1 MSPRDPSLRLIR
13 AAVFGTACVVVSA
26 GGHLL
31 AGGGA
36 IAPWALALGAAA
48 SLALA
53 LALGG
58 RERTREGVLA
68 ATAGTQMLLHLLF
81 AQASAHVVMP
91 DHGHPRAGMV
101 VAHFTVALLTG
112 WWLHRGESAVW
123 TLLRLWACA
132 PPRPPRLL
140 AAVPAP
146 MPSPV
151 RPAVPEGE
159 PEPRGRRELAAVVH
173 RRGPPRPSR
182 AG

>member
-13 AAVFGTACVVVSA
+13 AAVFGMACVVVSA

-48 SLALA
+48 SLSLA
-53 LALGG
+53 LLLGG
-58 RERTREGVLA
+58 RERGREGVLA

-81 AQASAHVVMP
+81 AQTSAHVVVP
-91 DHGHPRAGMV
+91 DHGHPRPGMI

-112 WWLHRGESAVW
+112 WWLYRGESSVW
-123 TLLRLWACA
+123 TLLRLWSA
-132 PPRPPRLL
+132 PPPRLPRLL
-140 AAVPAP
+140 AAAP
-146 MPSPV
+146 VKLPSPV

-173 RRGPPRPSR
+173 RRGPPAPSR